1 MNSFNKK
8 LNDKLNKLDYKFKK
22 KPILIGGMALEY
34 YGVRE
39 TGHDVDFIISQDDK
53 FILLKKGYKLNLFG
67 GKTESDVDATFTNI
81 DKTNID
87 LAVSMNQY
95 KYHFF
100 AQNAQK
106 VSGNTKVLV
115 ASLEDLLLL
124 KVIAEKYS
132 KEKKHAKDVKLILDK
147 IAEVN
152 YKK

>member
-1 MNSFNKK
+1 
-8 LNDKLNKLDYKFKK
+8 
-22 KPILIGGMALEY
+22 
-34 YGVRE
+34 
-39 TGHDVDFIISQDDK
+39 
-53 FILLKKGYKLNLFG
+53 
-67 GKTESDVDATFTNI
+67 
-81 DKTNID
+81 
-87 LAVSMNQY
+87 MNQY